1 MDILSFGKRKEK
13 AQEEKQNSLNEDFEI
28 EESEV
33 IENLDDV
40 LDDSVM
46 ESVYPFS
53 WEEFPDHIESGS
65 NFIRVLTIVDYPKI
79 KSGNWLAELK
89 RKKGNI
95 TIVQHFESSN
105 SYQMV
110 HYYNKAIKNKEA
122 EKIDTYDPLK
132 KKRIEK
138 AIETAEMQMNKY
150 LDSEVTYVYQSMY
163 VYLQADSLE
172 ELNALTDSVENTL
185 MKLQLRPV
193 VPTKAMYH
201 AFWSAIPISENL
213 LRDYTYQQ
221 SNTEVASST
230 FPFDDGE
237 MLDLSPKSDIEGV
250 NKDTDSL
257 IAINYQDKRNVLNQ
271 NMVVIG
277 TSGVGKTT
285 YMKMKI
291 LRYIAKGIKIFII
304 DPENEYTDIV
314 ERFGGD
320 VVHLSS
326 NADTKINP
334 LEVFSDVIFDEDED
348 LGTEVTMEL
357 LVKNKIQRLKG
368 FFQVIKP
375 DITQVEKSI
384 LDSVLRD
391 VYRNSGVF
399 QYTHLSE
406 ISHDKWP
413 ILSDIYQQIEFMK
426 KSDPDRY
433 NKIEDFYFILDSYVN
448 GSNTLFNGTTNININ
463 TDLLSFDLKAL
474 QNEPDSQGA
483 AYLNTFSFLWDE
495 ITKNKTENIK
505 LFVDEFHFL
514 TQNPDASTFFYQAYK
529 RFRKYNAGAIA
540 GTQQIQDVLE
550 GTMDSGKNVGQAIIG
565 NSYTKVFFGLDSQGL
580 EDIEDKLS
588 VDFSEKERRLLLKKK
603 QGEALIINGSKR
615 AFNIVSLT
623 DEELRLIDHEQ
634 WKMKHPSEEI
644 PNYSERIK
652 MTPIEKDEALSFQ
665 Y

>member
-53 WEEFPDHIESGS
+53 WEEFPDYIESGS

-110 HYYNKAIKNKEA
+110 DYYNKAIKNKEA

-623 DEELRLIDHEQ
+623 DEELRLIDPEQ